1 MSQNFY
7 RRRSLY
13 LLTIFFHGFGALVLS
28 ISGWFSISGK
38 ANAQPGFLPCQPPK
52 SGESLLLIVT
62 NSTENQQQIMGIL
75 PPQVVATA
83 CQYLDDVVLRVEGFP
98 HINAASNWAEY
109 ITSNLGLPA
118 FVAVPQGEST
128 MPSPGST
135 AVSQP
140 YNPQPLG
147 RGYAVLVDYFSN
159 PQVAAELQ
167 QLSPQQSVGLV
178 SYQQRPY
185 LLAEFTENQNTAKK
199 VLQTL
204 SDRGFWVLMVDA
216 PGVILLRSQV
226 TIP

>member
-13 LLTIFFHGFGALVLS
+13 LQRLGVLVVLMT
-28 ISGWFSISGK
+28 GWFSISDK

-52 SGESLLLIVT
+52 FGESLLLVVT
-62 NSTENQQQIMGIL
+62 NSSENQQQIMGIL
-75 PPQVVATA
+75 PPQVVATP
-83 CQYLDDVVLRVEGFP
+83 CQYLNDVVLRVEGFP
-98 HINAASNWAEY
+98 NISAASNWAQY
-109 ITSNLGLPA
+109 INNNFGLSA

-128 MPSPGST
+128 MSRPGST

-147 RGYAVLVDYFSN
+147 RGYAVLVDYFNN

-167 QLSPQQSVGLV
+167 QLLQQQSVGLV

-204 SDRGFWVLMVDA
+204 SDRGFWVFMVDA

>member
-13 LLTIFFHGFGALVLS
+13 LQRLGVLVLLMA
-28 ISGWFSISGK
+28 GWFSISGK
-38 ANAQPGFLPCQPPK
+38 VNANNTSGAGLLPCQPPK
-52 SGESLLLIVT
+52 FGESLLLIVT
-62 NSTENQQQIMGIL
+62 NSKENQQQIMGIL
-75 PPQVVATA
+75 PPQVVATP

-98 HINAASNWAEY
+98 NISAASNWAQY
-109 ITSNLGLPA
+109 INNNFELPA

-128 MPSPGST
+128 MSRPGST

-167 QLSPQQSVGLV
+167 QLLPQQTVGLV

-185 LLAEFTENQNTAKK
+185 LLAEFTENQNTAKR

-204 SDRGFWVLMVDA
+204 SDRGFWVFMVDA